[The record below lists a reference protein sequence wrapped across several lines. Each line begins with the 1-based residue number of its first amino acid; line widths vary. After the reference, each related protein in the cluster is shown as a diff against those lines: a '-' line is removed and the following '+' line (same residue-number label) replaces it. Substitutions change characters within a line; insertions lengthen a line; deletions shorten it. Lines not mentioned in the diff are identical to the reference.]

1 MTHQSNDKAPNG
13 LPSLYD
19 EVVDADTPDKS
30 LSILSAVTGK
40 EVAKPLG
47 HNKTTPRRVAPL
59 FILLIVGMLGF
70 TYWQNSGG
78 EFEAKLA
85 TSDSQPPVNKM
96 ARPALAVNLPT
107 AASTQAPPQATVH
120 SDAAIIETIR
130 EKPTMAS
137 LGNSSLPSDLK
148 TTETTNTPVR
158 ESPAAKVGAPPSLA
172 IARTAI
178 ARTLP
183 IEEKTAKRITE
194 ENNNSKVAKTT
205 TPQALPAGPQPRQRT
220 NVSVAQTDPD
230 EKLLEGMLR
239 LMKRE
244 PPKDTTHMRSAR

>member
-1 MTHQSNDKAPNG
+1 MTHQSNDKAPDG

-40 EVAKPLG
+40 EVAKPSG
-47 HNKTTPRRVAPL
+47 HNKKAALRRVAPL

-85 TSDSQPPVNKM
+85 TSDSQLPVNKV

-107 AASTQAPPQATVH
+107 AASAQAPPQATVH

-158 ESPAAKVGAPPSLA
+158 ESPAAKVGAPPSL
-172 IARTAI
+172 AI

>member
-40 EVAKPLG
+40 EVAKPSG
-47 HNKTTPRRVAPL
+47 HNKTTLRRVAPL

-85 TSDSQPPVNKM
+85 TSDSQLPVNKV

-148 TTETTNTPVR
+148 TTETTNTPVI
-158 ESPAAKVGAPPSLA
+158 ESPAAKADAPPSLA
-172 IARTAI
+172 IART
-178 ARTLP
+178 LP
-183 IEEKTAKRITE
+183 IEKKAAKRITE
-194 ENNNSKVAKTT
+194 KNNNSKVAKTT

>member
-40 EVAKPLG
+40 EVAKPSG
-47 HNKTTPRRVAPL
+47 HNKKAALRRVAPL

-172 IARTAI
+172 IART
-178 ARTLP
+178 LP